1 MSESTTERKLY
12 EIAREIKA
20 TWTDKN
26 GNYNPFFAAVPYINA
41 MACLS
46 GKTDRFGEDDA
57 KDIVI
62 RFLVNA
68 RTWRGEDAKRIKAEL
83 KRMFNIK

>member
-1 MSESTTERKLY
+1 MSEPTTERKLY
-12 EIAREIKA
+12 EIAREIKE
-20 TWTDKN
+20 TWVDKD
-26 GNYNPFFAAVPYINA
+26 GRYNPYFGAVPYIDA
-41 MACLS
+41 LECLTN
-46 GKTDRFGEDDA
+46 KTDSFGYDDA